1 MTDIMTEKIRFT
13 SILKQ
18 LAALFLAGLILTGW
32 ITYSSQLF
40 KTETSVKDQKETIA
54 AEVAEETKLA
64 IMEYE
69 AYKWLFR
76 YWYSHSADLDIEY
89 DAAYN
94 NGTKTVEKVKSFAER
109 HPETHLKYVSEYDL
123 LGMTEEDRKL
133 YAEIAYSWLTDRIDQ
148 IKNVHDVDYL
158 FVVMTEEPYDE
169 QFFVL
174 SGAYPGAVRGTDYE
188 EVYTLGVTST
198 VGQSQQKAM
207 ENAIKNRN
215 HLADAGNYLDYYSFL
230 GRSGGIPILVGLTYD
245 LTSINEQIQ
254 SETRNDTAAAVLGQL
269 GLSVICML
277 MVYFLALRPLKT
289 VQANI
294 RRYRETKDGL
304 AVKADLSRVNSKNEI
319 GELTKDIIELTEEID
334 NYVDEIETITSEK
347 QRIES
352 ELDMARRIQLS
363 MMPNLFPPFPERK
376 EFYLHAYVDP
386 AREVGGDFYDYFFID
401 DDHLC
406 LVIAD
411 VSGKGVPAALFMMAA
426 KIILKSSAM
435 QGKSPAEILTAT
447 NRAIC
452 ENNPQ
457 DMFVTVW
464 LGVLELSTGNLTAV
478 NAGHE
483 YPAVKRADGR
493 FEVIKT
499 KHSLFIGG
507 MDDVTYKEYELDL
520 KPGDKIFVYT
530 DGLPEATDSAGEM
543 LGMDRM
549 TDALNEYLDEKPRPL
564 IEGMRESVNKFVKD
578 AEQFDDI
585 TMMCLEYAGKK

>member
-1 MTDIMTEKIRFT
+1 MTEKIRFT

-148 IKNVHDVDYL
+148 IKNVHDVAYL

-215 HLADAGNYLDYYSFL
+215 HLADAGNYLDFYSFL
-230 GRSGGIPILVGLTYD
+230 DRAGGIPILVGLTYD
-245 LTSINEQIQ
+245 LTSINEQIK

>member
-1 MTDIMTEKIRFT
+1 
-13 SILKQ
+13 
-18 LAALFLAGLILTGW
+18 
-32 ITYSSQLF
+32 
-40 KTETSVKDQKETIA
+40 V
-54 AEVAEETKLA
+54 
-64 IMEYE
+64 
-69 AYKWLFR
+69 
-76 YWYSHSADLDIEY
+76 
-89 DAAYN
+89 
-94 NGTKTVEKVKSFAER
+94 
-109 HPETHLKYVSEYDL
+109 THLKYVSEYDL

-215 HLADAGNYLDYYSFL
+215 HLADAGNYLDFYSFL
-230 GRSGGIPILVGLTYD
+230 DRAGGTPILVGLTYD

-254 SETRNDTAAAVLGQL
+254 SETMNDTAAAVLGQL

>member
-1 MTDIMTEKIRFT
+1 MTEKIRFT

-94 NGTKTVEKVKSFAER
+94 DGTKTVEKVKSFAER

-215 HLADAGNYLDYYSFL
+215 HLADAGNYLDFYSFL
-230 GRSGGIPILVGLTYD
+230 DRAGGIPILVGLTYD
-245 LTSINEQIQ
+245 LTSINEQIK

-499 KHSLFIGG
+499 KHGLFIGG
-507 MDDVTYKEYELDL
+507 MDDVTYKEYELNL

>member
-1 MTDIMTEKIRFT
+1 MTDKIRFT

-64 IMEYE
+64 ILEYE
-69 AYKWLFR
+69 AYEWLFR
-76 YWYSHSADLDIEY
+76 YWYSHSEDLDIEY

-148 IKNVHDVDYL
+148 IKSVHNVDYL

>member
-1 MTDIMTEKIRFT
+1 MTEKIRFT

-215 HLADAGNYLDYYSFL
+215 HLADAGNYLDFYSFL
-230 GRSGGIPILVGLTYD
+230 DRAGGTPILVGLTYD

-507 MDDVTYKEYELDL
+507 MDDVTYKEYELNL

>member
-1 MTDIMTEKIRFT
+1 MTEKIRFT

-94 NGTKTVEKVKSFAER
+94 NGTKTVEKVKAFAER

-215 HLADAGNYLDYYSFL
+215 HLADAGNYLDFYSFL
-230 GRSGGIPILVGLTYD
+230 DRAGGIPILVGLTYD
-245 LTSINEQIQ
+245 LTSINEQIK

-499 KHSLFIGG
+499 KHGLFIGG
-507 MDDVTYKEYELDL
+507 MDDVTYKEYELNL

-530 DGLPEATDSAGEM
+530 DGLPKATDSAGEM

>member
-1 MTDIMTEKIRFT
+1 MTEKIRFT

-94 NGTKTVEKVKSFAER
+94 DGTKTVEKVKSFAER

-188 EVYTLGVTST
+188 EVYTLGVTSA

-215 HLADAGNYLDYYSFL
+215 HLADAGDYLDFYSFL
-230 GRSGGIPILVGLTYD
+230 DRAGGTPILVGLTYD

-499 KHSLFIGG
+499 KHGLFIGG
-507 MDDVTYKEYELDL
+507 MDDVTYKEYKLNL

>member
-1 MTDIMTEKIRFT
+1 MTEKIRFT

-188 EVYTLGVTST
+188 EVYTLGVTSA

-207 ENAIKNRN
+207 ENAVKNRN
-215 HLADAGNYLDYYSFL
+215 HLADAGNYLDFYSFL
-230 GRSGGIPILVGLTYD
+230 DRAGGIPILVGLTYD

-499 KHSLFIGG
+499 KHNLFIGG
-507 MDDVTYKEYELDL
+507 MDDVTYKEYELNL

-543 LGMDRM
+543 FGMDRM

>member
-1 MTDIMTEKIRFT
+1 MTEKIRFT

-94 NGTKTVEKVKSFAER
+94 NGTKTVEKVKAFAER

-215 HLADAGNYLDYYSFL
+215 HLADAGNYLDFYSFL
-230 GRSGGIPILVGLTYD
+230 DRAGGIPILVGLTYD
-245 LTSINEQIQ
+245 LTSINEQIK

-507 MDDVTYKEYELDL
+507 MDDVTYKEYELNL

-564 IEGMRESVNKFVKD
+564 IESMRESVNKFVKD

>member
-1 MTDIMTEKIRFT
+1 MTEKIRFT

-215 HLADAGNYLDYYSFL
+215 HLADAGNYLDFYSFL
-230 GRSGGIPILVGLTYD
+230 DRAGGIPILVGLTYD
-245 LTSINEQIQ
+245 LTSINEQIK

-507 MDDVTYKEYELDL
+507 MDDVTYKEYELNL

>member
-1 MTDIMTEKIRFT
+1 MTEKIKFT

-215 HLADAGNYLDYYSFL
+215 HLADAGNYLDFYSFL
-230 GRSGGIPILVGLTYD
+230 DRAGGIPILVGLTYD

>member
-1 MTDIMTEKIRFT
+1 MTEKIRFT

-123 LGMTEEDRKL
+123 MGMTEEDRKL

-215 HLADAGNYLDYYSFL
+215 HLADAGNYLDFYSFL
-230 GRSGGIPILVGLTYD
+230 DRAGGIPILVGLTYD
-245 LTSINEQIQ
+245 LTSINEQIK

>member
-1 MTDIMTEKIRFT
+1 MTEKIRFT

-64 IMEYE
+64 ILEYE
-69 AYKWLFR
+69 AYEWLFR
-76 YWYSHSADLDIEY
+76 YWYSHSEDLDIEY

-148 IKNVHDVDYL
+148 IKSVHNVDYL

-215 HLADAGNYLDYYSFL
+215 HLADAGNYLDFYSFL
-230 GRSGGIPILVGLTYD
+230 DRAGGTPILVGLTYD
-245 LTSINEQIQ
+245 LTSINEQIK

>member
-1 MTDIMTEKIRFT
+1 MTEKIRFT

-245 LTSINEQIQ
+245 LTSINDQIR

>member
-1 MTDIMTEKIRFT
+1 MTEKIRFT

-215 HLADAGNYLDYYSFL
+215 HLADAGNYLDFYSFL
-230 GRSGGIPILVGLTYD
+230 DRAGGTPILVGLTYD
-245 LTSINEQIQ
+245 LTSINEQIK

-507 MDDVTYKEYELDL
+507 MDDVTYKEYELNL

>member
-1 MTDIMTEKIRFT
+1 MTEKIRFT

-188 EVYTLGVTST
+188 EVYTLGVTSA

-215 HLADAGNYLDYYSFL
+215 HLADAGNYLDFYSFL
-230 GRSGGIPILVGLTYD
+230 DRAGGTPILVGLTYD

-564 IEGMRESVNKFVKD
+564 IEGMRESVNKFVQD

>member
-1 MTDIMTEKIRFT
+1 MTEKIRFT

>member
-1 MTDIMTEKIRFT
+1 MTEKIRFT

-215 HLADAGNYLDYYSFL
+215 HLADAGNYLDFYSFL
-230 GRSGGIPILVGLTYD
+230 DRAGGIPILVGLTYD
-245 LTSINEQIQ
+245 LTSINEQIK

-435 QGKSPAEILTAT
+435 QGKSPAEIFTAT

>member
-1 MTDIMTEKIRFT
+1 MTEKIRFT

-40 KTETSVKDQKETIA
+40 KIETSVKDQKETIA

-215 HLADAGNYLDYYSFL
+215 HLADAGNYLDFYSFL
-230 GRSGGIPILVGLTYD
+230 DRAGGTPILVGLTYD

-499 KHSLFIGG
+499 KHGLFIGG

>member
-1 MTDIMTEKIRFT
+1 MTEKIRFT

-40 KTETSVKDQKETIA
+40 KIETSVKDQKETIA

-94 NGTKTVEKVKSFAER
+94 NGTKTVEKVKYFAER

-215 HLADAGNYLDYYSFL
+215 HLADAGNYLDFYSFL
-230 GRSGGIPILVGLTYD
+230 DRAGGTPILVGLTYD

-549 TDALNEYLDEKPRPL
+549 TDALNEYLDEKPRAL
-564 IEGMRESVNKFVKD
+564 IEGMRESVNKFVQD

>member
-1 MTDIMTEKIRFT
+1 MTEKIRFT

-94 NGTKTVEKVKSFAER
+94 NGTKTVEKVKAFAER

-215 HLADAGNYLDYYSFL
+215 HLADAGNYLDFYSFL
-230 GRSGGIPILVGLTYD
+230 DRAGGIPILVGLTYD
-245 LTSINEQIQ
+245 LTSINEQIK

-499 KHSLFIGG
+499 KHGLFIGG

>member
-1 MTDIMTEKIRFT
+1 MTEKIRFT

-94 NGTKTVEKVKSFAER
+94 NGTKTVEKVKAFAER

-215 HLADAGNYLDYYSFL
+215 HLADAGNYLDFYSFL
-230 GRSGGIPILVGLTYD
+230 DRAGGIPILVGLTYD
-245 LTSINEQIQ
+245 LTSINEQIK

-426 KIILKSSAM
+426 KIILKSYAM

-564 IEGMRESVNKFVKD
+564 IESMRESVNKFVKD

>member
-1 MTDIMTEKIRFT
+1 MTDKIRFT

-64 IMEYE
+64 ILEYE
-69 AYKWLFR
+69 AYEWLFR
-76 YWYSHSADLDIEY
+76 YWYSHSEDLDIEY

-148 IKNVHDVDYL
+148 IKSVHNVDYL

-245 LTSINEQIQ
+245 LTSINDQIR
-254 SETRNDTAAAVLGQL
+254 SETMNDTAAAVLGQL

-304 AVKADLSRVNSKNEI
+304 AVKEDLSRVNSKNEI

-363 MMPNLFPPFPERK
+363 MMPNRFPPFPERK

-426 KIILKSSAM
+426 KIILKSYAM

>member
-1 MTDIMTEKIRFT
+1 MTEKIRFT

-215 HLADAGNYLDYYSFL
+215 HLADAGDYLDYYSFL
-230 GRSGGIPILVGLTYD
+230 DRAGGTPILVGLTYD

-269 GLSVICML
+269 VLSIICML

-507 MDDVTYKEYELDL
+507 MDDVTYKEYELYME
-520 KPGDKIFVYT
+520 PGDQIFLYT
-530 DGLPEATDSAGEM
+530 DGLPEVTDGDGKM
-543 LGMDRM
+543 FGIDRM

-585 TMMCLEYAGKK
+585 TMMCLEYNGKQQNNI

>member
-1 MTDIMTEKIRFT
+1 MTEKIRFT

-123 LGMTEEDRKL
+123 MGMTEEDRKL

-215 HLADAGNYLDYYSFL
+215 HLADAGNYLDFYSFL
-230 GRSGGIPILVGLTYD
+230 DRAGGIPILVGLTYD
-245 LTSINEQIQ
+245 LTSINEQIK

-543 LGMDRM
+543 FGMDRM

>member
-1 MTDIMTEKIRFT
+1 MTDKIRFT

-215 HLADAGNYLDYYSFL
+215 HLADAGNYLDFYSFL
-230 GRSGGIPILVGLTYD
+230 DRAGGTPILVGLTYD
-245 LTSINEQIQ
+245 LTSINKQIQ

>member
-1 MTDIMTEKIRFT
+1 MTEKIRFT

-40 KTETSVKDQKETIA
+40 KIETSVKDQKVTIA

-215 HLADAGNYLDYYSFL
+215 HLADAGNYLDFYSFL
-230 GRSGGIPILVGLTYD
+230 DRAGGIPILVGLTYD
-245 LTSINEQIQ
+245 LTSINEQIK

>member
-1 MTDIMTEKIRFT
+1 MTEKIRFT

-215 HLADAGNYLDYYSFL
+215 HLADAGNYLDFYSFL
-230 GRSGGIPILVGLTYD
+230 DRAGGTPILVGLTYD

>member
-1 MTDIMTEKIRFT
+1 MTEKIRFT

-188 EVYTLGVTST
+188 EVYTLGVTSA

-215 HLADAGNYLDYYSFL
+215 HLADAGNYLDFYSFL
-230 GRSGGIPILVGLTYD
+230 DRAGGIPILVGLTYD
-245 LTSINEQIQ
+245 LTSINEQIK

-499 KHSLFIGG
+499 KHGLFIGG
-507 MDDVTYKEYELDL
+507 MDNVTYKEYELDL

-543 LGMDRM
+543 FGMDRM

>member
-1 MTDIMTEKIRFT
+1 MTEKIRFT

-94 NGTKTVEKVKSFAER
+94 NGTKTVEKVKAFAER

-215 HLADAGNYLDYYSFL
+215 HLADAGNYLDFYSFL
-230 GRSGGIPILVGLTYD
+230 DRAGGIPILVGLTYD
-245 LTSINEQIQ
+245 LTSINEQIK

>member
-1 MTDIMTEKIRFT
+1 MTEKIRFT

-40 KTETSVKDQKETIA
+40 KTETSVKDQMETIA
-54 AEVAEETKLA
+54 AEVAEETKMA

-69 AYKWLFR
+69 GYKWLFR
-76 YWYSHSADLDIEY
+76 YWYSHSADLDVEY

-94 NGTKTVEKVKSFAER
+94 NGTKTVEKVKVFAEH

-123 LGMTEEDRKL
+123 MGMTEEDRKL

-148 IKNVHDVDYL
+148 IKNVHNVDYL
-158 FVVMTEEPYDE
+158 FVIMTEEPYDE

-207 ENAIKNRN
+207 DNAIRNRN
-215 HLADAGNYLDYYSFL
+215 HLADAGNYLDFYSFL
-230 GRSGGIPILVGLTYD
+230 DRTGGTPILVGLTYD
-245 LTSINEQIQ
+245 LTSVNAQIQ

-289 VQANI
+289 VQENI
-294 RRYRETKDGL
+294 RRYRETKDSK

-457 DMFVTVW
+457 NMFVTVW

>member
-1 MTDIMTEKIRFT
+1 MTEKIRFT

-215 HLADAGNYLDYYSFL
+215 HLADAGNYLDFYSFL
-230 GRSGGIPILVGLTYD
+230 DRAGGTPILVGLTYD

-493 FEVIKT
+493 FEVIKS

-507 MDDVTYKEYELDL
+507 MEDVTYKEYELYME
-520 KPGDKIFVYT
+520 PGDQIFLYT
-530 DGLPEATDSAGEM
+530 DGLPEATDGDGKM
-543 LGMDRM
+543 FGIDRM
-549 TDALNEYLDEKPRPL
+549 TDALNEYIDERPRAV

>member
-1 MTDIMTEKIRFT
+1 MTEKIRFT

-215 HLADAGNYLDYYSFL
+215 HLADAGNYLDFYSFL
-230 GRSGGIPILVGLTYD
+230 DRAGGIPILVGLTYD
-245 LTSINEQIQ
+245 LTSINEQIK

-499 KHSLFIGG
+499 KHNLFIGG
-507 MDDVTYKEYELDL
+507 MDDVTYKEYELNL

>member
-1 MTDIMTEKIRFT
+1 MTEKIRFT

-94 NGTKTVEKVKSFAER
+94 DGTKTVEKVKSFAER

-215 HLADAGNYLDYYSFL
+215 HLADAGNYLDFYSFL
-230 GRSGGIPILVGLTYD
+230 DRAGGTPILVGLTYD

>member
-1 MTDIMTEKIRFT
+1 MTDKIRFT

-64 IMEYE
+64 ILEYE
-69 AYKWLFR
+69 AYEWLFR
-76 YWYSHSADLDIEY
+76 YWYSHSEDLDIEY

-148 IKNVHDVDYL
+148 IKSVHNVDYL

-363 MMPNLFPPFPERK
+363 MMPNRFPPFPERK

-426 KIILKSSAM
+426 KIILKSYAM

>member
-1 MTDIMTEKIRFT
+1 MTEKIRFT

-40 KTETSVKDQKETIA
+40 KIETSVKDQKETIA

-215 HLADAGNYLDYYSFL
+215 HLADAGNYLDFYSFL
-230 GRSGGIPILVGLTYD
+230 DRAGGIPILVGLTYD
-245 LTSINEQIQ
+245 LTSINEQIK

>member
-1 MTDIMTEKIRFT
+1 MTEKIRFT

-245 LTSINEQIQ
+245 LTSINDQIR
-254 SETRNDTAAAVLGQL
+254 SETMNDTAAAVLGQL

-507 MDDVTYKEYELDL
+507 MDDVTYKEYELNL

>member
-1 MTDIMTEKIRFT
+1 MTEKIRFT

-215 HLADAGNYLDYYSFL
+215 HLADAGNYLDFYSFL
-230 GRSGGIPILVGLTYD
+230 DRAGGTPILVGLTYD

-499 KHSLFIGG
+499 KHGLFIGG
-507 MDDVTYKEYELDL
+507 MDDVTYKEYELNL

>member
-1 MTDIMTEKIRFT
+1 MTEKIRFT

-215 HLADAGNYLDYYSFL
+215 HLADAGNYLDFYSFL
-230 GRSGGIPILVGLTYD
+230 DRAGGIPILVGLTYD
-245 LTSINEQIQ
+245 LTSINEQIK

-435 QGKSPAEILTAT
+435 QGKSPAEILAAT

-530 DGLPEATDSAGEM
+530 DGLPEATDGDGKM
-543 LGMDRM
+543 FGIDRM